1 MNSNDDNYLILYLL
15 LIIIFIIIIN
25 YINNSFCNFSDN
37 IINAP
42 ENFMIDNSL
51 SKIQNPNPEDII
63 KYLYPSDDEVII
75 DLFNIRW
82 RFKSLP
88 NNDLNY
94 TIYADDKPIDS
105 GILLFRDSNYVI
117 YILKQSN
124 EWYYSVKRGIIT
136 KVPNNTAPS
145 EYNPNYLQIKNDEYK
160 NWDNILPSKITCGE
174 NNIKFKEVKS
184 PKNCLMSLY
193 KEAGCQADGTIFLS
207 LVNNDIDKYK
217 NMDISSI
224 KSEFSDMTDSI
235 KNGDYK
241 YYVKC
246 KASPIINK
254 PTGSLKNDNVNIDNL
269 LPSSKTC
276 GTDLE
281 ANINSISTPDM
292 CIQSL
297 WKEAGCTSNGNLW
310 NDISNGYFNN
320 HKNGY
325 WNNKTINDIKKNIE
339 NVYASQKFSIIEKDL
354 CAPVKVYK
362 DSLLNN
368 SNLIKNDN
376 DTKKYLVN
384 SIFKLKVNLPNIDP
398 LIQNKQKGDPN
409 YFYLAVQELDKNCSI
424 KEMDK
429 CKEIFI
435 DNKKCNNK
443 NLSNISRNNSYR
455 FVLVPIDLI
464 NKVKNINFTI
474 VKKNEKLYLKNVDT
488 GFFPQIYKNN
498 DKQIILNSITSE
510 NSTFDKTLNSNTLC
524 DNTIANTIDPSVC
537 TVELD
542 TNSYFMTTKN
552 INDSN
557 SIKLDYIN
565 NKILINLQ
573 IYNTYGYPENSFKMV
588 HCNYII
594 DNLDYIESLK
604 LDNDYIEKNKIK
616 ENILLNIVCIDDNK
630 NSKLKSNELNFSIEI
645 VKYSDEFIKKMNI
658 ISIK

>member
-15 LIIIFIIIIN
+15 LLIIFIIIIN
-25 YINNSFCNFSDN
+25 YINNSICNFSDN
-37 IINAP
+37 IINTP
-42 ENFMIDNSL
+42 EHFIIDNSL
-51 SKIQNPNPEDII
+51 SKIDNLNPLDNI
-63 KYLYPSDDEVII
+63 KYLYPLDDEVIS

-88 NNDLNY
+88 NNDFNY

-105 GILLFRDSNYVI
+105 GILLFRDSNNII
-117 YILKQSN
+117 YILKKSN

-136 KVPNNTAPS
+136 KVPNNTPPS

-160 NWDNILPSKITCGE
+160 NWDTILPSKITCGE
-174 NNIKFKEVKS
+174 NNKKFQDVKA

-207 LVNNDIDKYK
+207 LVNNDIDIDK

-224 KSEFSDMTDSI
+224 KSEFSDMTNSI

-241 YYVKC
+241 YYDKC

-254 PTGSLKNDNVNIDNL
+254 PSGSLKNENIKIENL

-276 GTDLE
+276 GTNLE
-281 ANINSISTPDM
+281 ANINSIATPDM

-310 NDISNGYFNN
+310 NDISNGYFNTQ
-320 HKNGY
+320 KNGY
-325 WNNKTINDIKKNIE
+325 WDNKTIQDIKKNIE
-339 NVYASQKFSIIEKDL
+339 NVYASQKFSSIEKDL
-354 CAPVKVYK
+354 CAPMKVSK
-362 DSLLNN
+362 DNLLNN

-384 SIFKLKVNLPNIDP
+384 SVFKLKVNLPIVDP

-409 YFYLAVQELDKNCSI
+409 YFYLAVQELEKNCSI
-424 KEMDK
+424 NEMGR
-429 CKEIFI
+429 CIEIFI
-435 DNKKCNNK
+435 DNKNCDNK

-455 FVLVPIDLI
+455 FVLVPVDLV

-498 DKQIILNSITSE
+498 DKQIILNNITSE

-524 DNTIANTIDPSVC
+524 DNTIKKTIDPSVC
-537 TVELD
+537 TVDLD
-542 TNSYFMTTKN
+542 INNYFMTTKD
-552 INDSN
+552 INGSN

-573 IYNTYGYPENSFKMV
+573 TYNMYGYPDNSFKMV
-588 HCNYII
+588 HCNYIV
-594 DNLDYIESLK
+594 DNLDYIESAK
-604 LDNDYIEKNKIK
+604 LDIDNTNKIK
-616 ENILLNIVCIDDNK
+616 ENILLNLVCIDDNK
-630 NSKLKSNELNFSIEI
+630 NSKLKSNELSFSVEI
-645 VKYSDEFIKKMNI
+645 IKYSDEYIKKMNV